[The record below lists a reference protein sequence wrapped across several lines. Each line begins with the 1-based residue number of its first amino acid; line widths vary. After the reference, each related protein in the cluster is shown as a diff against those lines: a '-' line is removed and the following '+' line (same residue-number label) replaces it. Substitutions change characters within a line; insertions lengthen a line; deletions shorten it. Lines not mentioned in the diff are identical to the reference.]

1 VDVTNRTEELISVV
15 IIKFKFFERL
25 QILFPIV
32 GIIVEF

>member
-25 QILFPIV
+25 QILFLIV
-32 GIIVEF
+32 GVIVEF